1 MKRYQVIGVC
11 LAVGFIAGYIAA
23 PSAESKELQ
32 KAKPVST
39 VPENPDVKSVIYSAC
54 FSSNDYCRQAANRA
68 AEVISKT
75 SNSNSDVETKIT
87 QFMNE
92 DEGMDVAARLADAS
106 VFTFNEMNE
115 TKRYIHTKLNK
126 LNTYIGN
133 GKVVTITLYNGK
145 HNHGYMI
152 VESYTN
158 FLARIKHEQLAAKT
172 EQDAKQQRYQ
182 AAVKESVDGL
192 KKLGL

>member
-1 MKRYQVIGVC
+1 MQRYQVIGIC
-11 LAVGFIAGYIAA
+11 LAVGFVAGYIAA
-23 PSAESKELQ
+23 PSTEAKETQ

-39 VPENPDVKSVIYSAC
+39 VPENPDVKSVVYSAC
-54 FSSNDYCRQAANRA
+54 FSGHEYCRWAANRA

-75 SNSNSDVETKIT
+75 SNLDVETKIT

-133 GKVVTITLYNGK
+133 GQVVTITLYNGE

-158 FLARIKHEQLAAKT
+158 FLARIKNEQLTAKA